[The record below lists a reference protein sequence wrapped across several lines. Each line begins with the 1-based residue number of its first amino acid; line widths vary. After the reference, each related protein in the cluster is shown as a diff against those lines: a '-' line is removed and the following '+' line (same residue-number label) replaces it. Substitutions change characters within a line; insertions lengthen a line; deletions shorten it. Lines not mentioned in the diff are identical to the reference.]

1 MYTSM
6 ATQLSAGVIESDRD
20 TLVALKRMANYTA
33 VNPAFGVQS
42 LVELEEALVQAEEK
56 SLLMQ
61 RDLAA
66 ARDEEIAAAQAFHQ
80 AIIGAKS
87 CVIAQFGNDSSE
99 VQAIGLKKRS
109 DRKRPVRRKN
119 GNTDS

>member
-1 MYTSM
+1 M

-20 TLVALKRMANYTA
+20 TLVALKRMENYTA
-33 VNPAFGVQS
+33 INPAFSVQNM
-42 LVELEEALVQAEEK
+42 VELEASLVQAEEK
-56 SLLMQ
+56 TLLLH

-87 CVIAQFGNDSSE
+87 CVMAQFGNDSPE

-119 GNTDS
+119 DNS